1 MIINKLRSLNC
12 AGEHN
17 LPPPA
22 TSPKVNLLI
31 INMLVKRFVAGEFHE
46 VQARQ
51 FAGKG
56 ASEGLA
62 RLQARLSRCARRRDC
77 GSGQAR
83 HPRLR
88 AGGAARDG
96 AAGPCGGTSGAE
108 GLEWQRLACILLRLN
123 LALAVRISGPPRPV
137 TLRSKVGK
145 GLRGAGVWGG
155 APVYT
160 SPAPDLQPEQAAPG
174 KGVRAQ
180 EGRF

>member
-1 MIINKLRSLNC
+1 MKFTCARPLLIINKLRSLNC

-17 LPPPA
+17 LPLPA

-31 INMLVKRFVAGEFHE
+31 INMLVKRSVAGEFHE

-96 AAGPCGGTSGAE
+96 AAGPCGGTSGDE
-108 GLEWQRLACILLRLN
+108 GLERQRLAAVSDSPEGCALLLRTCN
-123 LALAVRISGPPRPV
+123 PSMRHRKVAAGSE
-137 TLRSKVGK
+137 TLKLSPGGHRE
-145 GLRGAGVWGG
+145 GLWG
-155 APVYT
+155 
-160 SPAPDLQPEQAAPG
+160 SE
-174 KGVRAQ
+174 
-180 EGRF
+180 